1 MPQAKINKSFSTE
14 IKFTGIE
21 LLKSAINIPASQDIP
36 LNNFNFNVNI
46 ESKGDA
52 EKKLLFVIVNVE
64 VKSFDQKEILGSI
77 ITSCIYEIMK
87 FRELVEINSNGAM
100 IINPQLVETLNAI
113 SISTTRGAMFTTF
126 KGTYLHQAIL
136 PIIDPKSFLPVET
149 K

>member
-1 MPQAKINKSFSTE
+1 MPQTKKNKNFSAE

-21 LLKSAINIPASQDIP
+21 LLKSTINIPSSQDIP
-36 LNNFNFNVNI
+36 LNNFNFNINI

-77 ITSCIYEIMK
+77 ITSCIYEITK
-87 FRELVEINSNGAM
+87 FTEFVKIDSNGAM
-100 IINPQLVETLNAI
+100 IINPQLVEILNSI
-113 SISTTRGAMFTTF
+113 SISTTRGVMFTTF

-136 PIIDPKSFLPVET
+136 PIIDPKSFLPAEP

>member
-1 MPQAKINKSFSTE
+1 MQKEKKNKNFSAE

-21 LLKSAINIPASQDIP
+21 LLKSAINMPSSQDVP
-36 LNNFNFNVNI
+36 LNNFNFNITI

-52 EKKLLFVIVNVE
+52 EKKLLFVIVNIE

-77 ITSCIYEIMK
+77 VTSCIYEIMK
-87 FRELVEINSNGAM
+87 FSELVEIDSNGKM
-100 IINPQLVETLNAI
+100 IVNPQLVEILNSI

-136 PIIDPKSFLPVET
+136 PIIDPKSFLSVEAQ
-149 K
+149 